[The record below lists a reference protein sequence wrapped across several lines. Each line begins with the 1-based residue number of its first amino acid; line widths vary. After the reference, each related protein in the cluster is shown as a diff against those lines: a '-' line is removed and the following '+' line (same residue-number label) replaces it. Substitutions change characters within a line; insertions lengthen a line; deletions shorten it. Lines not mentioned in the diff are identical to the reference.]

1 MLEDALEVATD
12 PDFKFDLAVQLGKLD
27 VAKVINFSY
36 VNLVYYFY
44 RNMMPSAKCNEVVVL
59 FRMMQRFAVYAY

>member
-36 VNLVYYFY
+36 VNLVSYFY
-44 RNMMPSAKCNEVVVL
+44 RNMMPSAKCNEVVL